1 MTAPPSRLEYHPMS
15 NAYDAIPPR
24 TRGAWVIH
32 HGRKA
37 RAALKGG
44 ATFPALETAGQAA
57 SLLSSLAA
65 TDEITMSKKRVNAL
79 SQAAGF
85 NPILE
90 LPRILEILQTK
101 RLIDKASDG
110 SIAVVGLTTSATA
123 GHASEIF
130 EELDPSND
138 ERATIVAAET
148 TTDAPLVFDRVAEFI
163 GDEFKL
169 SRADRGDLLQAATS
183 IGFVDA
189 EGEGEDRLVFN
200 GNVFRRGTSLK
211 VKKILDSVKPM
222 EMAKVSELEAKL
234 AAKGCVT
241 LESVIKVLGR
251 DLFDKLRAAG
261 MYDLEFV
268 HNPAGEFGFVTR
280 PSAFHKYNDPMV
292 DDVFDLA
299 KALVAALFY
308 GMNQSAAS
316 RGKITMITALLRNL
330 IAGYPVGP
338 ATAIGQDYK
347 VLEEAGVLQT
357 WSDRWGYSMK
367 LLKKDVGEMALT
379 VLTKGDVSSDNASTQ
394 PLVGSMQGFVGP
406 ETSRWSFRGKQ
417 TVESKKATRN
427 ILESLRTGERF

>member
-1 MTAPPSRLEYHPMS
+1 MS
-15 NAYDAIPPR
+15 NAYNAIPTR

-37 RAALKGG
+37 RAAIKGG
-44 ATFPALETAGQAA
+44 STFPALETAGQAA

-65 TDEITMSKKRVNAL
+65 TDEITMSKKRVDAL

-85 NPILE
+85 NPMLE

-101 RLIDKASDG
+101 RLIDKAKDG
-110 SIAVVGLTTSATA
+110 SIVVVGLTTSATA

-138 ERATIVAAET
+138 ERASIVAAEA
-148 TTDAPLVFDRVAEFI
+148 TTDSPIAFDTVAEFL

-169 SRADRGDLLQAATS
+169 SRADRSDLLQSATS
-183 IGFVDA
+183 IGFVDS
-189 EGEGEDRLVFN
+189 EGAGADRLVFN

-211 VKKILDSVKPM
+211 VKRILDSVKPA
-222 EMAKVSELEAKL
+222 EAQKVSELETEL

-241 LESVIKVLGR
+241 LQRVLEILGAE
-251 DLFDKLRAAG
+251 LFDKLRAAG

-268 HNPAGEFGFVTR
+268 QNPNGEFGFVTR
-280 PSAFHKYNDPMV
+280 PSAFHKFNDPMV

-308 GMNQSAAS
+308 GMNQSASS
-316 RGKITMITALLRNL
+316 RGKITMISALLRNL
-330 IAGYPVGP
+330 IAGQSVGP

-357 WSDRWGYSMK
+357 WPDKYGYSMK

-406 ETSRWSFRGKQ
+406 ETSRWNFRGKQ

-427 ILESLRTGERF
+427 VLESLRTGVRF